1 MKISEFANEFGVSN
15 DTVRYYMELNLL
27 TPQKKGGHYFYDKK
41 CKTQMEDLLELKEMG
56 FSLKEIKNIFYFKRM
71 GKLTSYQKNKY
82 YQQLYQDK
90 EEELKEEIANME
102 KAKKKL
108 NKKIMK
114 LKAKDKNNNITIGI
128 DLSVLSLLNCP
139 KCNGELKLSAHKVKE
154 NQVLEGSL
162 TCKCGESLQ
171 IKDGIIYNIDY
182 ENKSEIVE
190 ENHIEDYIK
199 NTDSDFIDKSY
210 KSLQWLTSEFIDQDI
225 KNKIIMEPGSGYGH
239 FLRQIYHELNEDT
252 VYICI
257 EKDPNLNK
265 LLKKSLENTG
275 EKKNLIFIT
284 ANLPDIP
291 IKEKSID
298 MLVDFTGTSDYSF
311 QNEDFLP
318 ESLNIYLKNEAI
330 YLASFIIYERF
341 GSNSVVS
348 LPYRQNF
355 KYKNIKDKILS
366 LDFEIKKEYKS
377 EIVKIKKTFGKYE
390 DFAQIGDQLCSY
402 QLKAL
407 R

>member
-139 KCNGELKLSAHKVKE
+139 KCNGKLKLSAHKVKE

-355 KYKNIKDKILS
+355 KYKKIKKKILS

>member
-139 KCNGELKLSAHKVKE
+139 KCNGKLKLSAHKVKE

-355 KYKNIKDKILS
+355 KYKKIKKKILS
-366 LDFEIKKEYKS
+366 LDFEINKEYKS

>member
-41 CKTQMEDLLELKEMG
+41 CKSQMEDLLELKEMG
-56 FSLKEIKNIFYFKRM
+56 FSLKEIKNIFHFKRM
-71 GKLTSYQKNKY
+71 GKLTTYQKNKY

-90 EEELKEEIANME
+90 AKEIKKEIKNME
-102 KAKKKL
+102 EAKKKL
-108 NKKIMK
+108 NKKIME
-114 LKAKDKNNNITIGI
+114 LKAKDKKNNIRIGI
-128 DLSVLSLLNCP
+128 DLSVLSLFNCP
-139 KCNGELKLSAHKVKE
+139 NCNNELKLSAQKVKE

-162 TCKCGESLQ
+162 TCRCGESLQ
-171 IKDGIIYNIDY
+171 IKDGIIYSKNY
-182 ENKSEIVE
+182 ENKSEMIE

-210 KSLQWLTSEFIDQDI
+210 ESLEWLTREFKNQKIT
-225 KNKIIMEPGSGYGH
+225 NKIIMEPGSGYGH
-239 FLRQIYHELNEDT
+239 FLRHIYDDLAEDT

-257 EKDPNLNK
+257 DNDPNLNK
-265 LLKKSLENTG
+265 LLKKLLENTG
-275 EKKNLIFIT
+275 EKKNIIFIT
-284 ANLPDIP
+284 AELPEIP
-291 IKEKSID
+291 IKENYID
-298 MLVDFTGTSDYSF
+298 VLVDFTGTSDYSF
-311 QNEDFLP
+311 HNEDFLP
-318 ESLNIYLKNEAI
+318 ESLDFYMKEEAV

-341 GSNSVVS
+341 GPNSVVS

-355 KYKNIKDKILS
+355 NYKNIKNKILD
-366 LDFEIKKEYKS
+366 LNFEINKEYKS

-390 DFAQIGDQLCSY
+390 DFAQVGDQLYSY
-402 QLKAL
+402 QLKAV